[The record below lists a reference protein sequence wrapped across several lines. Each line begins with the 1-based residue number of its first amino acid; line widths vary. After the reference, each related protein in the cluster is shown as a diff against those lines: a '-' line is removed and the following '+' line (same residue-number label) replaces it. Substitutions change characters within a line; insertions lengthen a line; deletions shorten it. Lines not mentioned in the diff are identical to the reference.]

1 VSFEQID
8 LFGESQHEK
17 EYTDFVEKFKPKL
30 TTDDCYTPAPI
41 YEVIAEWVAKEY
53 GVDRSR
59 FLRPFYPGGD
69 YQRESYNEGD
79 VVVDNPPFS
88 ILSEII
94 RWYADRGI
102 RYFLF
107 CPALTSLGRAA
118 YETGATVIQAGC
130 AITYENGAEVRTAYV
145 TNLDDPEIVIRTAPD
160 LRKAVD
166 EENEKI
172 QKAMKRSVPKYEYP
186 DEIVTAAIID
196 RWCKYGVDYAVRRS
210 ECVRV
215 TALDMQG
222 DKAIY
227 GGGLLLSER
236 AAAERAAAERAAAER
251 AAATK
256 WQLSEREKAIVAKL
270 SGKKTEEIII
280 A

>member
-1 VSFEQID
+1 MSFEQID

-69 YQRESYNEGD
+69 YQRESYAEGD

-107 CPALTSLGRAA
+107 CPAMTSLVRAA
-118 YETGATVIQAGC
+118 YETGATVIQAGS

-166 EENEKI
+166 EKNEKI
-172 QKAMKRSVPKYEYP
+172 QKAMKRSVPKYDYP

-196 RWCKYGVDYAVRRS
+196 RWCKYGIDYAVRRS

-215 TALDMQG
+215 TSLDMQG

-227 GGGLLLSER
+227 GGGLLLS
-236 AAAERAAAERAAAER
+236 ERAAAER